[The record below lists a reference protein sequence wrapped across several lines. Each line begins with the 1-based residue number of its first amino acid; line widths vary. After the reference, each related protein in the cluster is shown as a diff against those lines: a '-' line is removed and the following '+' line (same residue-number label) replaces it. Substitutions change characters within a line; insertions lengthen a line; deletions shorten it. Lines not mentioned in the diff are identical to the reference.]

1 MGYEKEELRER
12 VEAVAW
18 WLDEKNSQARKELS
32 KRRPELGEW
41 LQMIEARVNAE
52 LKKREAQE
60 EVRAKV

>member
-1 MGYEKEELRER
+1 MTDANELRE
-12 VEAVAW
+12 EAQAVSF

>member
-1 MGYEKEELRER
+1 MTDANELRE
-12 VEAVAW
+12 EAQAVSF

-60 EVRAKV
+60 EVRARA